1 MQFTINVWFYTADE
15 KFCKYEHFFGEKYK
29 NWDKLIQS
37 GAPGGHTKNRD
48 CPDKTETVRMFA
60 KTSSNKHDW
69 NPIRYLNVFASQ

>member
-37 GAPGGHTKNRD
+37 GAPGRHTKNRD
-48 CPDKTETVRMFA
+48 CPDKIETECLQKQVATNM
-60 KTSSNKHDW
+60 TGT
-69 NPIRYLNVFASQ
+69 P